1 MPKRPPNTQDPDTGM
16 FAALELLIQKGY
28 DSTSVDELA
37 DAAGI
42 SRSTFFR
49 RFGSKEDMLF
59 ADHDWILSR
68 VAENLAES
76 RREPLATISAAV
88 LLVFNHHVR
97 NRDYALL
104 RHELLQRVELL
115 RNRELITSHRY
126 EQCFRSHLMAALP
139 PQSNQEYL
147 AVAYAAAVV
156 AVHNR
161 LLRRWFAEARNE
173 VEDILDRKL
182 TDSLER
188 ELRRLAEIFRSA
200 IFPREDDVKGRPSV
214 LVTVLDAEA
223 SRADIIESIRDA
235 LL

>member
-1 MPKRPPNTQDPDTGM
+1 MPKRRSTTQDPDTGM

-28 DSTSVDELA
+28 DSTSVVEFA

-115 RNRELITSHRY
+115 RNREQHQAGTDVVFQTRGRTFALRLC
-126 EQCFRSHLMAALP
+126 EGRSPSDA
-139 PQSNQEYL
+139 
-147 AVAYAAAVV
+147 
-156 AVHNR
+156 R
-161 LLRRWFAEARNE
+161 LRSEG
-173 VEDILDRKL
+173 
-182 TDSLER
+182 
-188 ELRRLAEIFRSA
+188 EIVSSGGNGT
-200 IFPREDDVKGRPSV
+200 EHG
-214 LVTVLDAEA
+214 
-223 SRADIIESIRDA
+223 
-235 LL
+235 